1 MKYILGLSF
10 LYKKYK
16 KNATIRIFS
25 NNRLVDEILLDKDI
39 DETHKTYSGSLT
51 RALYS
56 ENNYSGLY
64 TKMREKI
71 ASDVEND
78 ALLNNPGSTLSDIFG
93 PVLPGQQTDN
103 NLPSPDEIKN
113 PKPNNKWSL
122 KPNLWKCSKKY
133 TVPSTLFLFEI
144 DGHDLEGEITIEC
157 TNNDNNY
164 TNGFMTKWS
173 YIEFH
178 NIFLL
183 PKKAFTNNFKEKIL
197 PRLYKNGM
205 TMDSY
210 SVYQKQNCWPSA
222 GKETEY
228 VGNTDID
235 KLSYSIYG
243 IKLGGQFQ
251 LKIPVIKKHNI
262 KLFADKNRQHGLY
275 LLHPFIVFY
284 FSHYDLINRVNED

>member
-25 NNRLVDEILLDKDI
+25 NNRLVDELLLDKNIDI
-39 DETHKTYSGSLT
+39 THKTYSESLT
-51 RALYS
+51 RKLY
-56 ENNYSGLY
+56 NKNKYNGLY
-64 TKMREKI
+64 TKMRKKI
-71 ASDVEND
+71 ANGIEED
-78 ALLNNPGSTLSDIFG
+78 ALIDNPGSTLSDIFG
-93 PVLPGQQTDN
+93 AGLPPTQ
-103 NLPSPDEIKN
+103 IKN
-113 PKPNNKWSL
+113 TGTAGATGRLNKYSF
-122 KPNLWKCSKKY
+122 PR
-133 TVPSTLFLFEI
+133 TLFLFEI
-144 DGHDLEGEITIEC
+144 EDHDLEGEITIEC
-157 TNNDNNY
+157 INNDNNY

-173 YIEFH
+173 YIEFY

-183 PKKAFTNNFKEKIL
+183 PKKALTNNFKEKIL

-205 TMDSY
+205 TRDIS

-222 GKETEY
+222 GKVIEY

-262 KLFADKNRQHGLY
+262 KLFADKNRQHGIY
-275 LLHPFIVFY
+275 LLDVNFIAY

>member
-25 NNRLVDEILLDKDI
+25 NNRLVDELLLDKDI
-39 DETHKTYSGSLT
+39 DITHKAYSESLT
-51 RALYS
+51 RKLYN
-56 ENNYSGLY
+56 ENNYNGLY
-64 TKMREKI
+64 TKMRKKIVNGIEKN
-71 ASDVEND
+71 ALMDNPDRTLSEVDVEQGFTD
-78 ALLNNPGSTLSDIFG
+78 DSSSAWWKPGSRQK
-93 PVLPGQQTDN
+93 V
-103 NLPSPDEIKN
+103 
-113 PKPNNKWSL
+113 NKYSF
-122 KPNLWKCSKKY
+122 PR
-133 TVPSTLFLFEI
+133 TLFLFEI
-144 DGHDLEGEITIEC
+144 EDHDLEGEITIEC
-157 TNNDNNY
+157 INNDNNY

-173 YIEFH
+173 YIEFY

-183 PKKAFTNNFKEKIL
+183 PKKALTNNFKEKIL

-205 TMDSY
+205 TRDIS

-222 GKETEY
+222 RKVIEY

-275 LLHPFIVFY
+275 LLDPLIVFY

>member
-56 ENNYSGLY
+56 ENNYNGLY
-64 TKMREKI
+64 VKMRKKIVNDIEK
-71 ASDVEND
+71 D
-78 ALLNNPGSTLSDIFG
+78 ALMDNPGRTLSDVCNISDATDQITEAYR
-93 PVLPGQQTDN
+93 VRQTG
-103 NLPSPDEIKN
+103 EKQ
-113 PKPNNKWSL
+113 KE
-122 KPNLWKCSKKY
+122 KKY
-133 TVPSTLFLFEI
+133 GFPRTLFLFEI
-144 DGHDLEGEITIEC
+144 EDHDLEGEITIEC
-157 TNNDNNY
+157 INNDNNY

-205 TMDSY
+205 TMDIY